1 MKPSLATVTAC
12 IAASLL
18 VSAPALA
25 AKKAPMQNI
34 DFGSITCG
42 QFLQDLSQS
51 SAEDAGVVMMWI
63 DGYLSGVSGD
73 TLLNWKD
80 LEKFSGNLVTYCG
93 EKPTIKVLDAAEA
106 VGISK

>member
-1 MKPSLATVTAC
+1 MKPSFATVAVC
-12 IAASLL
+12 VAASLL

-25 AKKAPMQNI
+25 AKKTQMQNI

-80 LEKFSGNLVTYCG
+80 LERFSSKLATYCG
-93 EKPTIKVLDAAEA
+93 ERPTARVLDAAEA